1 MKTGMTIHDIE
12 KIEFRKNLT
21 RLDTGTYST
30 HLIITDEKG
39 FELDIVLFSDDA
51 KTLKIKNK

>member
-1 MKTGMTIHDIE
+1 MTIHDIE

-39 FELDIVLFSDDA
+39 FKLDIILFSDDA
-51 KTLKIKNK
+51 ETLKIKNK